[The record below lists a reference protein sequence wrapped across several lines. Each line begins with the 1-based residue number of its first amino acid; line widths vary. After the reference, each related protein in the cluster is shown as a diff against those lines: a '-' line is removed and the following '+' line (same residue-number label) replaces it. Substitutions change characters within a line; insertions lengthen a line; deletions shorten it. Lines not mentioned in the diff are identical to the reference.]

1 MNAKI
6 KATTVALAGAAA
18 IAGLGVIGTGQ
29 AAASPVPHDDNF
41 TLVVFNPVVP
51 MLPAIGSV
59 PASIHGGVL
68 TIAGQ
73 SGTLH
78 ASAPGDTDFG
88 PTATIAGVPVSLLGD
103 GGADGYGL
111 VANGS
116 AWGRLVPVD
125 LPNDARW
132 SAAFV
137 RLVGRLRSAVNHK

>member
-1 MNAKI
+1 MNTTNLKI
-6 KATTVALAGAAA
+6 KAAVALAGAAA
-18 IAGLGVIGTGQ
+18 IAGLGALGTGT
-29 AAASPVPHDDNF
+29 AAASPVPHDGAY
-41 TLVVFNPVVP
+41 TLVVFNPAAP
-51 MLPAIGSV
+51 MLAPIGSV

-111 VANGS
+111 VVAGS
-116 AWGRLVPVD
+116 
-125 LPNDARW
+125 
-132 SAAFV
+132 S
-137 RLVGRLRSAVNHK
+137 